1 MTIRPGWS
9 STRVAE
15 RSDPE
20 FTRNLFGMSDVRLVV
35 MVLYESMPSND
46 MRERPGSRTDSM
58 GGREG
63 DLELVERSDNFVNE
77 SGRVLAECVYE

>member
-1 MTIRPGWS
+1 MAIRPRRR
-9 STRVAE
+9 STCVAE